1 MSWSILSLLR
11 TNPDTLKEHVKKRF
25 MDSSIVD
32 KAYELDIK
40 WRKLL
45 TIVQELRHRHNEI
58 SRQIAKL
65 TGEMRQQA
73 IEEAKRTLEELAKL
87 EAELKK
93 IEDEREEALLA
104 LPNIVHESV
113 PIGPDDSFNVPIRF
127 WGKPKV
133 WIGYLEQFKQQTEK
147 YGFKVEYELIERKPV
162 GHADMLENVLGFGNT
177 IKAGEVAGSRFYYL
191 FDDIV
196 FLDMALLMY
205 AIDHLTSKGYR
216 LVLPPYMLRH
226 KVMMGVIDLNTF
238 KDAIYKIEGED
249 LYLIA
254 TAEHSLAALHAFED
268 IPEEELPI
276 KYVGVSPCFR
286 KEAGAGSRDLKGI
299 FRVHQFHKVEQYVFA
314 KPEESWDLM
323 EELIRNAEEL
333 FQGLELPYRVVNIAS
348 GDLGAPAAKKYDL
361 EVWMPAQGLYREM
374 VSCSNTTD
382 WQSYR
387 LKIRLVRRKGMIKE
401 YVHTLNSTAIAST
414 RTITAILE
422 NFQNEDGTITIP
434 RVLRKYLEV
443 FSRAPKDYIHPYKKE
458 SSIT

>member
-11 TNPDTLKEHVKKRF
+11 TNPDTLKEHVKRRF

-32 KAYELDIK
+32 KVSELDIK

-133 WIGYLEQFKQQTEK
+133 WISYLEQFKQQTEK

-162 GHADMLENVLGFGNT
+162 GHADMLENVLGLGNT

-276 KYVGVSPCFR
+276 KYVGVSP
-286 KEAGAGSRDLKGI
+286 
-299 FRVHQFHKVEQYVFA
+299 
-314 KPEESWDLM
+314 
-323 EELIRNAEEL
+323 
-333 FQGLELPYRVVNIAS
+333 
-348 GDLGAPAAKKYDL
+348 
-361 EVWMPAQGLYREM
+361 
-374 VSCSNTTD
+374 
-382 WQSYR
+382 
-387 LKIRLVRRKGMIKE
+387 
-401 YVHTLNSTAIAST
+401 
-414 RTITAILE
+414 
-422 NFQNEDGTITIP
+422 
-434 RVLRKYLEV
+434 
-443 FSRAPKDYIHPYKKE
+443 
-458 SSIT
+458 